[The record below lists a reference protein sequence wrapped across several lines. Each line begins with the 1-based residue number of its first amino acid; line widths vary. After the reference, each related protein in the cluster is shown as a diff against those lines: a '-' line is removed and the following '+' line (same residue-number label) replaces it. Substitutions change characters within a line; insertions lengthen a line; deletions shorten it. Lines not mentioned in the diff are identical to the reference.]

1 MNAFEIQ
8 RQIPLQIQE
17 DSPAEKAGL
26 DPFFDFIISIG
37 NNRLVSLYL

>member
-1 MNAFEIQ
+1 MHLKFKDKFL
-8 RQIPLQIQE
+8 LQIQE